1 MSEFRCDQDL
11 LTSGVPDAAVGRYN
25 GGTRRQPAG
34 EDGSLSCASSA
45 AAGADITK
53 GSQVR
58 LTSGCYGGFHGGGLP
73 PSRPGRGVKVSN
85 DQQVVYYR
93 SNGNSVGKLALVFG
107 ILSVLFAFTFV
118 GWPLLPITVPLAI
131 ILGAVGI
138 NRARNSQAT
147 NLKTALVG
155 VILGAL
161 ALWFFASIVTN

>member
-1 MSEFRCDQDL
+1 
-11 LTSGVPDAAVGRYN
+11 
-25 GGTRRQPAG
+25 
-34 EDGSLSCASSA
+34 
-45 AAGADITK
+45 
-53 GSQVR
+53 
-58 LTSGCYGGFHGGGLP
+58 
-73 PSRPGRGVKVSN
+73 VSN